1 MIDVLA
7 KQSAMVDIPTE
18 YRDDAGGMYT
28 LTENDKLPS
37 QITAQQ
43 QQKEKISIVKSQA
56 SKSPLEREAIRTPP
70 CSPPSRSLRDII

>member
-1 MIDVLA
+1 MYWL
-7 KQSAMVDIPTE
+7 KQFAMVDISIE

-28 LTENDKLPS
+28 LTKNDITPS

-43 QQKEKISIVKSQA
+43 QQKEKVSIVKSKA

-70 CSPPSRSLRDII
+70 CSPPSRSQRVII